1 MIANSPVLAFYDPN
15 KELALENYAS
25 EYGLGSAL
33 MQDGKP
39 VVFASRA
46 LSSAERNYAQID
58 KEVLAVLFRL
68 QRFHHYTYGRLTHV
82 ITDDKPL
89 VTIVQKP
96 LSIEPRRL
104 QAMLLMTQEYTLT
117 YKTVQQIP
125 VAGALSRAPASEP
138 LVTELITVNSRYHP
152 SSPIALTRAERRP

>member
-1 MIANSPVLAFYDPN
+1 MTPN
-15 KELALENYAS
+15 KELTLENDAS

-46 LSSAERNYAQID
+46 LSSAERNYAQIEQ
-58 KEVLAVLFRL
+58 EVLAVLFRL

-96 LSIEPRRL
+96 LSKEPRRL
-104 QAMLLMTQEYTLT
+104 QAMLLMTQEYNITHLQDRT
-117 YKTVQQIP
+117 
-125 VAGALSRAPASEP
+125 ADSCRWCF
-138 LVTELITVNSRYHP
+138 VTCSVSHP
-152 SSPIALTRAERRP
+152 SLN